1 MFISMYDAYIYG
13 DVMAVVSI
21 RIPDELKAKMK
32 EVNINWSE
40 EIRRFIEMKI
50 REQEKRK
57 LLDEIDAFLEKEV
70 PPMKRGQAVKLVRD
84 ARDSN

>member
-1 MFISMYDAYIYG
+1 MYDAYIYG

>member
-1 MFISMYDAYIYG
+1 MYDAYIYG
-13 DVMAVVSI
+13 GVMAVVSI

>member
-1 MFISMYDAYIYG
+1 
-13 DVMAVVSI
+13 MAVVSI

-70 PPMKRGQAVKLVRD
+70 PPMKKGQAVKLVRD

>member
-1 MFISMYDAYIYG
+1 
-13 DVMAVVSI
+13 MAVVSI

-70 PPMKRGQAVKLVRD
+70 PLMKKGQAVKLVRD

>member
-1 MFISMYDAYIYG
+1 MYDAYING
-13 DVMAVVSI
+13 DLMAVVSI

-70 PPMKRGQAVKLVRD
+70 LLMKRGQAVKLVRD

>member
-1 MFISMYDAYIYG
+1 MYDAYIYG

-70 PPMKRGQAVKLVRD
+70 PPMKKGQAVKLVRD

>member
-1 MFISMYDAYIYG
+1 MYDAYING

-70 PPMKRGQAVKLVRD
+70 PPMKKGQAVKLVRD